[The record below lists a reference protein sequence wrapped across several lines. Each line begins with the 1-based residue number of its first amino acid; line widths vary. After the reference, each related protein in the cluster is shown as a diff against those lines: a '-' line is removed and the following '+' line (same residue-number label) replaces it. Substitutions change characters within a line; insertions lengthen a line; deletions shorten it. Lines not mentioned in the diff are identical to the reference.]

1 MRGATR
7 KPVGT
12 ALGELVGSPLGILF
26 NMRSAILGFAL
37 GVVAAGSVGCQWSP
51 VDLPAPSPVER
62 RLADIALATDS
73 MLIAGTVPSG
83 RTLGAMLA
91 TFDLKEPDRHAL
103 VSAVQRVF
111 DVRRLRVGQPFKLD
125 RLLDGR
131 VRSFEYEIDADRLV
145 RVQADPAVGYAAA
158 VEPIAKDVTLDAVE
172 GAISKATPSLTQA
185 LDAAGERI
193 DLALQ
198 MADIFS
204 GELDFSSELQPG
216 DQFRLVVERQTRDG
230 AFVGYGAILAAEFVA
245 SGKPLRAFRY
255 ATVGAKPAYY
265 DEQGRSLKRFF
276 LKSPLKFEPRITSR
290 FSSSR
295 KHPILGYT
303 RRHNGVDYAAPTGA
317 PVAAVAPGT
326 VTLAGWTGGGG
337 RTVRVRHNNGYESE
351 YLHLSA
357 IEVRAG
363 AHVSQG
369 EVVGKVGATGLATGP
384 HLHYGLRRH
393 GGYVNPVVE
402 HRNMPPG
409 EPIPAAELEAYAAVR
424 TRLTGLFAPSALRNA
439 NN

>member
-1 MRGATR
+1 MPR
-7 KPVGT
+7 KPFG
-12 ALGELVGSPLGILF
+12 AAAGELVGFFLVPSHK
-26 NMRSAILGFAL
+26 MRRMLLGFVL
-37 GVVAAGSVGCQWSP
+37 GVLAVGGMGCQ
-51 VDLPAPSPVER
+51 DAPAQAPRHEAGAR
-62 RLADIALATDS
+62 RLADIALAADS

-91 TFDLKEPDRHAL
+91 AFDLHEHDRHAL
-103 VSAVQRVF
+103 VDAVQRVF
-111 DVRRLRVGQPFKLD
+111 DVRRLRVGQPFRLD
-125 RLLDGR
+125 RLFNGR
-131 VRSFEYEIDADRLV
+131 VRSFEYEIDGDRRL
-145 RVQADPAVGYAAA
+145 RVQADPAAGYAAA
-158 VEPIAKDVTLDAVE
+158 VEPIAKEITIDAVE
-172 GAISKATPSLTQA
+172 GQISKATPSLTQA

-216 DQFRLVVERQTRDG
+216 DNFRLVVERQTREG
-230 AFVGYGAILAAEFVA
+230 QFVGYGAILAAEFTA
-245 SGKPLRAFRY
+245 SGRPLRAFRY
-255 ATVGAKPAYY
+255 ATAGAKPAYY

-303 RRHNGVDYAAPTGA
+303 RAHNGVDYSAPTGA
-317 PVAAVAPGT
+317 PVASVAPGA
-326 VTLAGWTGGGG
+326 VTFAGWTNGGG

-357 IEVRAG
+357 IDVRAG
-363 AHVSQG
+363 QHVSQG
-369 EVVGKVGATGLATGP
+369 DVVGKVGATGLATGP
-384 HLHYGLRRH
+384 HLHYGLRRN

-409 EPIPAAELEAYAAVR
+409 EPIPASELAAYAAAR
-424 TRLTGLFAPSALRNA
+424 TRLVSLFQPSAARAA
-439 NN
+439 N